1 MARGRCFDCLIIE
14 YPVHTFG
21 RLCRRVDFPKL
32 PDWTNTRPYLTG
44 GHLGRSDGAAVAEAG
59 KPLSE
64 YSTACQ
70 ELLIIDDLLYAM
82 MAGVVYS
89 QHDHVFR
96 STQGSTEGKIRD
108 FDW

>member
-1 MARGRCFDCLIIE
+1 M
-14 YPVHTFG
+14 
-21 RLCRRVDFPKL
+21 DFPKL

-44 GHLGRSDGAAVAEAG
+44 GHLGRSDGAAVVEAG

-82 MAGVVYS
+82 MAGQNLLFTQHTYS
-89 QHDHVFR
+89 LNLRLD
-96 STQGSTEGKIRD
+96 
-108 FDW
+108 